1 MPDLHHTS
9 VGGHAPHGIAG
20 DATMR
25 NAIVGDHLAALEAEA
40 GIERLLRDIHDFE
53 RDERARPQRM
63 LRLRLGV
70 GRALV
75 ALGDRIAAS
84 PAADDPCPDATGM
97 A

>member
-1 MPDLHHTS
+1 MPDLHHTP

-20 DATMR
+20 DSTMR
-25 NAIVGDHLAALEAEA
+25 SAIVGDHVAALEAEA
-40 GIERLLRDIHDFE
+40 GLERLLRDIRDLE
-53 RDERARPQRM
+53 RDERPRPQRI
-63 LRLRLGV
+63 LRVRLAV

-84 PAADDPCPDATGM
+84 PGADDPCPDATGM